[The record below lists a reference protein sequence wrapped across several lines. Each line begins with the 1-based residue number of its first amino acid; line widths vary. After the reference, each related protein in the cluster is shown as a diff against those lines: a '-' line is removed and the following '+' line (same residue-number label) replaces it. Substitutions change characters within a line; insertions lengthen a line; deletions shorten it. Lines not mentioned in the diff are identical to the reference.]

1 MQIASPTLL
10 GTDRPSG
17 RSIPLDRARELLAG
31 AAVLD
36 LERRRY
42 RVRCHLGIHEGWW
55 DLDEVYRLLGLC
67 PDIRERPGPDGI
79 QLEVSDGLDVY
90 RFDIG

>member
-1 MQIASPTLL
+1 MHLTSPTLL
-10 GTDRPSG
+10 EADVPSG

-36 LERRRY
+36 LDRRRY

-55 DLDEVYRLLGLC
+55 DLDEVYRLMSLC
-67 PDIRERPGPDGI
+67 PDIRERPSDDGA
-79 QLEVSDGLDVY
+79 QLEVSDGIDVY
-90 RFDIG
+90 RFDVG